1 METRDMRAL
10 KAGFVGFGEV
20 NTPREFIEPRCAA
33 AAGWLK
39 ARGVDLTVADPVSD
53 DPDGAQAARAAKQL
67 AAGEWDVLIV
77 CIAGWIPSWAVLR
90 TIQDFRHKPMVLWG
104 LSGWQDGGRFVTT
117 ADQAGSTALRQ
128 PLAELGYTLTYVVGR
143 MNEPPPV
150 DQVVTAIRAGA
161 AAAAL
166 RRATIGMAGYA
177 DMRLYGTRYDAV
189 SLKRDIG
196 PEVEHFEL
204 LEAAQGM
211 EAIPA
216 AEVEPLA
223 AAVRTR
229 WRFTREPAPGTVEQS
244 VRLFFA
250 FRRIIES
257 RGYAA
262 FSYNDVDGVKRLLH
276 FAPAGALT
284 LLHDELGIPSVPEND
299 VLGSVTQLIMH
310 LLTGQIAAY
319 LEFYEFT
326 RNGALMGVPDYVPSE
341 IVDGPVTVMP
351 NAFGSFGEG
360 LLNVSRLKTGPVTLA
375 RLCQVNGRYRLH
387 ALLAEAETPPAWEE
401 AGWAPPAPQLPS
413 LHIRLAA
420 PEAFLQQVMGQH
432 YILTYGDQLP
442 LVKALCSVLG
452 IEQF

>member
-1 METRDMRAL
+1 MMPGMR
-10 KAGFVGFGEV
+10 AGFVGFGEV
-20 NTPREFIEPRCAA
+20 NTPREFIGPRCAE

-39 ARGVDLTVADPVSD
+39 ARGVDLTEAEPVSD
-53 DPDGAQAARAAKQL
+53 DPAGAQADRAARQL
-67 AAGEWDVLIV
+67 AAGEWDVLVV

-90 TIQDFRHKPMVLWG
+90 TIQAFRHMPMILWG
-104 LSGWQDGGRFVTT
+104 LSGWQAGDRFVTT

-128 PLAELGYTLTYVVGR
+128 PLAEMGFRFTYVVGR

-150 DQVVTAIRAGA
+150 DRVVEAIRAAA

-166 RRATIGMAGYA
+166 RTATIGMAGYA

-204 LEAAQGM
+204 LEAVQTM
-211 EAIPA
+211 QTVPD
-216 AEVEPLA
+216 AEVDALA
-223 AAVRTR
+223 GVVRRR

-244 VRLFFA
+244 VRLFLA
-250 FRRIIES
+250 FRRIIEA

-284 LLHDELGIPSVPEND
+284 LLHDELSIPSVPEND
-299 VLGSVTQLIMH
+299 VLGSVTQLMLH
-310 LLTGQIAAY
+310 RLTGQIAAY

-360 LLNVSRLKTGPVTLA
+360 LLNVSRLKTGPVTMA
-375 RLCQVNGRYRLH
+375 RLCQVGGRFRLH
-387 ALLAEAETPPAWEE
+387 ALLAEAEAPPAWEE

-413 LHIRLAA
+413 LHLRLPD

-432 YILTYGDQLP
+432 YILVYGDQMSLIRS
-442 LVKALCSVLG
+442 LCGVLG
-452 IEQF
+452 IELI